1 MSYILPIYFLVINLA
16 GFISMGI
23 DKKRAKKNKWRI
35 PEKRLF
41 LIAILGGSLGS
52 ILGMQIFRHKTKHT
66 SFKIGMPCIFILQVI
81 IVIYFFIF

>member
-1 MSYILPIYFLVINLA
+1 MFQILAIYFLIMNIA
-16 GFISMGI
+16 GFFSMGI
-23 DKKRAKKNKWRI
+23 DKNRAKKNKWRI

-52 ILGMQIFRHKTKHT
+52 ILGMQVFRHKTKHT

-81 IVIYFFIF
+81 IVTYFF